1 MVDYSDVKKSTIC
14 SKLELLSQDLKIT
27 TALDSSISNGNI
39 KIIDYLFDHMIKNDI
54 KMECFDKS
62 SLISYSVKQ
71 KSSYIFNYLLDK
83 LKQLNLFKLDDFDW
97 FKLLKKACSYEN
109 FEAVKTIINDFT
121 AV

>member
-54 KMECFDKS
+54 KMECLDKS

-71 KSSYIFNYLLDK
+71 KSSYIFNYLLD
-83 LKQLNLFKLDDFDW
+83 
-97 FKLLKKACSYEN
+97 
-109 FEAVKTIINDFT
+109 
-121 AV
+121 